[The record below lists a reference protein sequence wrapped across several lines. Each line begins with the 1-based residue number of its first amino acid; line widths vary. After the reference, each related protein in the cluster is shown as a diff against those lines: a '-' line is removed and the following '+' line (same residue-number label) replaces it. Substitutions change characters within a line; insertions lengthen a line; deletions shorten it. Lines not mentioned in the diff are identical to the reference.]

1 MLLIGVYYSTSKS
14 SVRLVRRPAG
24 RPGPKAS
31 PTPSAVAI
39 RPPRAKWWHH
49 RHGRAASCPRT
60 HGMAPPTRSPR
71 TPPHRQPP
79 ARALAIAGARLA
91 PTTENHPCSV
101 LCRWLCAP
109 HEHNYTATAPAS
121 ASRAVCVARNTE
133 WDARSPCLLP
143 RATDDGDHSALGRHG
158 TRCYASSDA
167 RMTPTALD
175 ACASCYYCLSHCYGG
190 RANHLCD
197 LS

>member
-1 MLLIGVYYSTSKS
+1 MAFITRRRNPAFVWFGGRPADRDRKLARHLPPSR
-14 SVRLVRRPAG
+14 SVRRE
-24 RPGPKAS
+24 
-31 PTPSAVAI
+31 PSGGTTGTAALRLARARTAWHRQRGAHALRLI
-39 RPPRAKWWHH
+39 DNRPRAHWP
-49 RHGRAASCPRT
+49 S
-60 HGMAPPTRSPR
+60 
-71 TPPHRQPP
+71 
-79 ARALAIAGARLA
+79 LALA